1 MKDKDHSKVKKNIC
15 KVIIGGEEGVGIREI
30 LKRIY
35 RNQHIYDW
43 YDGKEI
49 NVNTSFI
56 DSTIE
61 YDELFGKKVKLGI
74 WDTVS
79 SRDLEKYNIMLFRDA
94 SAAILVYDITN
105 KISFDEIKNYW
116 HNLVKDYTP
125 QDISKQIIYYNTNI

>member
-1 MKDKDHSKVKKNIC
+1 MKEKDHSNEKKNIC
-15 KVIIGGEEGVGIREI
+15 KVIICGEEGVGIREI
-30 LKRIY
+30 RKRIY

-49 NVNTSFI
+49 YANTSFI

-116 HNLVKDYTP
+116 YNLVKDYAP
-125 QDISKQIIYYNTNI
+125 KDISK

>member
-1 MKDKDHSKVKKNIC
+1 MKEKDHSNEKKNIC
-15 KVIIGGEEGVGIREI
+15 KVIICGEEGVGIREI

-35 RNQHIYDW
+35 RNQLIYDW

-49 NVNTSFI
+49 NVNTLFI

-61 YDELFGKKVKLGI
+61 YDELFGKKVKLVI

-79 SRDLEKYNIMLFRDA
+79 SRDLEKCNIMLFRDA
-94 SAAILVYDITN
+94 SAAILVYDIIN

-116 HNLVKDYTP
+116 YNFVKDYAP
-125 QDISKQIIYYNTNI
+125 KDISK